1 MSIEAGQTVRHYRLV
16 EKIGEGGMGVVW
28 GAVDT
33 TLDRKVAVK
42 FLPPHLSEDAGAL
55 ARFERE
61 AKVVAALSHPNILSI
76 HDFGVQDGRA
86 YAVVELLEGETL
98 RQKLEGGALPA
109 RRALEYAV
117 QIARGLS
124 AAHDKGIVHR
134 DLKPEN
140 VIVGRE
146 GLVKILDFGLA
157 SQPTTLT
164 EQDDSHAP
172 TAAPLTEPGSV
183 MGTVG
188 YMSPEQVRGHSADHR
203 SDIFSL
209 GTILYEM
216 LAGQRAF
223 KGESAVETMNAILK
237 EEPPDL
243 VQADKGLPPALD
255 RIVQHCL
262 EKAPENRF
270 QSCRDLAF
278 DLEALAG
285 QSATSGVAH
294 AAPLGGERRRLAP
307 LLALAVVVLAAVGGF
322 VAGRGVPSGQDS
334 GPVTFH
340 RITFR
345 RGNLLNAR
353 FAPDGQ
359 TIVYGAAWDYKPTDV
374 YMTRA
379 TASESRSLELPGADL
394 LAVSLTGEMA
404 VLLKTGD
411 LLDPTGGGT
420 LGRVSMSGGVPRQ
433 VLEDV
438 RGADWS
444 PDGSDLAV
452 IRRIG
457 GQDRLEYPIG
467 RTLYETLS
475 PLDALR
481 VSPSGEHV
489 AVIEEVPGQVRNVV
503 LVDANGKG
511 AHRVLASYA
520 GNQRGVAWSPDGSE
534 VLFTGE
540 DAIETVS
547 LEGARR
553 VLLRSAEEPILH
565 DVSRD
570 GRLLVESFNM
580 RQVLMWSSVDDEDQ
594 DLSWFDA
601 SSLADISSDGRVLLF
616 RDRGG
621 TYLRRTDGSPA
632 VRLGPGRPLSLSP
645 DGMWALT
652 VTTEGARELTI
663 LPTGPGEVRAIDTGE
678 LEPLGGDFLPDG
690 KGIVWG
696 GSGSGQGVRL
706 HVQDLRGGEA
716 RAFGPEGVTDLSAL
730 SPDGRLIFARFGEEA
745 GLVPIEG
752 GEPRAIPG
760 LDPRDTVLGW
770 TGDMQSLYVARRDHL
785 PVAVHLLDLATG
797 DRTPWREIGSRDIY
811 GAIGIDRIALAGDGR
826 SYAYSISQVVHS
838 DLYVVEGLK

>member
-1 MSIEAGQTVRHYRLV
+1 MSIEAGQTLRHYRLV

-28 GAVDT
+28 RATDT
-33 TLDRKVAVK
+33 TLDRSVAVK
-42 FLPPHLSEDAGAL
+42 FLPPHLGEDEGAL

-86 YAVVELLEGETL
+86 YAVVELLEGDTL
-98 RQKLEGGALPA
+98 RQKLAEGPLPV
-109 RRALEYAV
+109 RRAVEYAS

-140 VIVGRE
+140 VIVSRD

-157 SQPTTLT
+157 SPPSALS
-164 EQDDSHAP
+164 EGSGSHVP

-188 YMSPEQVRGHSADHR
+188 YMSPEQVRGHAADHR

-209 GTILYEM
+209 GAILYEM

-223 KGESAVETMNAILK
+223 KGDSAVETMNAILK

-243 VQADKGLPPALD
+243 VRADKALPPALD
-255 RIVQHCL
+255 RVVQHCL
-262 EKAPENRF
+262 EKDPERRF

-278 DLEALAG
+278 DLETLGG
-285 QSATSGVAH
+285 QSTTSGVAQVVPLPGRPLRLGWI
-294 AAPLGGERRRLAP
+294 AAGAVA
-307 LLALAVVVLAAVGGF
+307 LLAAAGGY
-322 VAGRGVPSGQDS
+322 VAGRGGWSTEAAEE
-334 GPVTFH
+334 VTFH

-345 RGNLLNAR
+345 KGNLLRAR

-359 TIVYGAAWDYKPTDV
+359 TIVYGAAWDYQPTDV

-394 LAVSLTGEMA
+394 LAVSVTGEMA
-404 VLLKTGD
+404 VLQKTGD
-411 LLDPTGGGT
+411 LLDPSGVGT
-420 LGRVSMSGGVPRQ
+420 LGRVSLSGGVPRQ

-444 PDGSDLAV
+444 PDGAELGV

-457 GQDRLEYPIG
+457 GQERLEYPIG
-467 RTLYETLS
+467 QTLYETPN

-481 VSPSGEHV
+481 VSPSGQQI
-489 AVIEEVPGQVRNVV
+489 AVIEEVPGKGRSVI
-503 LVDANGKG
+503 LVDAKG
-511 AHRVLASYA
+511 AHRVLASYS
-520 GNQRGVAWSPDGSE
+520 GNQRGLAWSPDGSE
-534 VLFTGE
+534 ILFTGE

-547 LEGARR
+547 LEGVRR
-553 VLLRSAEEPILH
+553 VLLKSAEEPILH

-580 RQVLMWSSVDDEDQ
+580 RQVLMWSPVEGDEDR

-601 SSLADISSDGRVLLF
+601 STLADLSSDGGVLLF
-616 RDRGG
+616 HDRGG
-621 TYLRRTDGSPA
+621 AYLRRTDGSPA
-632 VRLGPGRPLSLSP
+632 VGLGPGRPAALSP
-645 DGMWALT
+645 DGRWALT
-652 VTTEGARELTI
+652 LTTEAPRRLTL
-663 LPTGPGEVRAIDTGE
+663 LPTGPGEVRTIDTGQI
-678 LEPLGGDFLPDG
+678 EPLGGDFLPDG
-690 KGIVWG
+690 KGIVWA
-696 GSGSGQGVRL
+696 GSKPGEGVRL
-706 HVQDLRGGEA
+706 HVQDIAGGEA
-716 RAFGPEGVTDLSAL
+716 RVFGPEGVTDWGAV
-730 SPDGRLIFARFGEEA
+730 SPDGRLVFARSGDEA
-745 GLVPIEG
+745 ALVPIEG
-752 GEPRAIPG
+752 GEQRAIPG
-760 LDPRDTVLGW
+760 LERRDTVLQW
-770 TGDMQSLYVARRDHL
+770 TGDMRSLYVAGQGHL
-785 PVAVHLLDLATG
+785 PVAVDLLDLATG
-797 DRTPWREIGSRDIY
+797 RRTPWRKIGGRDVY
-811 GAIGIDRIALAGDGR
+811 GAIGVDRIAIADGGR
-826 SYAYSISQVVHS
+826 SYAYSSSQVVHS